1 MPKKSFIPNNPAD
14 FFISAAQP
22 VADPEQAKEEKKTTG
37 TGKVIVPT
45 KKTRN
50 QHIQILIT
58 EEQRE
63 KLRKL
68 AKENNISVNE
78 IINQAIDSF
87 IE

>member
-1 MPKKSFIPNNPAD
+1 MATKKKNFIPENPAN
-14 FFISAAQP
+14 FFISAAQKTEP
-22 VADPEQAKEEKKTTG
+22 APDPEQAPVSAG
-37 TGKVIVPT
+37 RVIVPS

-50 QHIQILIT
+50 QHVQILIT
-58 EEQRE
+58 EEQRD